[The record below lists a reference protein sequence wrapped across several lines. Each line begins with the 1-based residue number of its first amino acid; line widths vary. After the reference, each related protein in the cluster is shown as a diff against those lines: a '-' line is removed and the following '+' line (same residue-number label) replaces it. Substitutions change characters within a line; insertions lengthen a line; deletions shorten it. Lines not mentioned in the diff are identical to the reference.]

1 MNTVLTA
8 RHATR
13 AGKVNLLMDKQIRVL
28 VIDDD
33 EEDFIILRDI
43 MAEIQHHKYVM
54 EWSASY
60 EEGLIVIDKQKHDVY
75 LVDYRLG
82 AKTGLELIEEA
93 IAKGNEAP
101 FIILTGQNDRQVDTN
116 ALQAGAADYLVKS
129 TIDPLSLERSIR
141 YSMQQAKNIHAF
153 KELNVE
159 LENRVRERTYVLE
172 HAMKELEKSRAE
184 LSIALD
190 REKEVNEMKSR
201 FVSMA
206 SHEFRTP
213 LATILS
219 SLALISKYA
228 AAGEPEK
235 EKKHIERIK
244 GSVHGLADL
253 LNDFLSVSKLEE
265 GKVRVHTEH
274 FQIAELVAEVI
285 EEMQTVAKPGQVL
298 NYKHIGQAE
307 VVSDKKIIRHILL
320 NLVSNAIKFSPQNA
334 EVFVHTQVTNNMLL
348 IGVEDSGVGIHEDD
362 LKHLYERFFRG
373 KNANNIQGTGLGL
386 HIVANYLKVLGGT
399 ISVQSDLRTGSIFK
413 VQIPSGQF

>member
-1 MNTVLTA
+1 
-8 RHATR
+8 
-13 AGKVNLLMDKQIRVL
+13 MDNEIKVL

-33 EEDFIILRDI
+33 EEDFIIIKDV
-43 MAEIQHHKYVM
+43 MAELPHGKYVL
-54 EWSASY
+54 EWSESY
-60 EEGLIVIDKQKHDVY
+60 EEALAVIEEKKHDVY

-101 FIILTGQNDRQVDTN
+101 FIILTGQSDLEVDTL
-116 ALQAGAADYLVKS
+116 AMQAGAADYLVKS
-129 TIDPLSLERSIR
+129 TITALSLERSIR

-153 KELNVE
+153 RELNVE

-172 HAMKELEKSRAE
+172 HAMKELEKSRTE
-184 LSIALD
+184 LSISLE

-228 AAGEPEK
+228 AAGEHEK

-244 GSVHGLADL
+244 ASVHGLADL

-265 GKVRVHTEH
+265 GKVRLHPEH
-274 FQIAELVAEVI
+274 FRVAELVAEVI
-285 EEMQTVAKPGQVL
+285 EEMQTVARPGQLL
-298 NYKHIGQAE
+298 NYKHVGNAD
-307 VVSDKKIIRHILL
+307 VMLDKKILRHILL
-320 NLVSNAIKFSPQNA
+320 NLVSNAIKFSPINA
-334 EVFVHTQVTNNMLL
+334 EVFVHSLVEGHMLTL
-348 IGVEDSGVGIHEDD
+348 RVEDCGVGIPEGDQ
-362 LKHLYERFFRG
+362 KHLFERFFRG
-373 KNANNIQGTGLGL
+373 KNATNIQGTGLGL
-386 HIVANYLKVLGGT
+386 HIVANYLKLLGGT
-399 ISVQSDLRTGSIFK
+399 ISVRSDMSGGSVFK
-413 VQIPSGQF
+413 VQIPVGESK